1 MWNKEYDVHFDF
13 LLQLLDA
20 NLADALSDS
29 EECDLGSLDRL
40 ERGSTD
46 TLANGCRADSEAA
59 KRLAKRL
66 FHLEGFK
73 RCDVARHLGK
83 NNEFSQLVAS
93 EYLSYFD
100 FSGLSLDR
108 ALRNF
113 LKAFPLM
120 GETQERERVL
130 VHFSRRF
137 CHCNPQTL
145 TSEDGAHTLTC
156 ALMLL
161 NTDLHGHVNIGK
173 KMSCQQFISNLDGLN
188 NGKDFPK
195 DLLKVLYNSIKNE
208 KLEWAVE
215 EEELRKSLSELVEE
229 QCEGGSKRVARVM
242 DGSNPFIAI
251 PILLNAVTYKHGV
264 LTRKSHADMDGK
276 RTPRGRRGWKKFY
289 AVLKG
294 MILYLQKDE
303 YKPDTDISEV
313 DLKNAVRIHHAL
325 ATCATDY
332 SKRANVL
339 KLKTSDWRVYL
350 LQAPSEEEMMS
361 WIFRINLVAA
371 LFSAPAFPAAIG
383 SMKKFCRPILPSSS
397 TRLNQEE
404 QLLSHESK
412 LKQMSLELEE
422 HRKNPPSADPKTRE
436 WEEYRLKEHYLSYE
450 KTRYETYI
458 SLLQA
463 KIRAETDDLEK
474 IEASVMGGLIAEAGL
489 AGRECHLRK
498 TRSSPSISQAHSGV
512 NGKAP
517 GQRS

>member
-1 MWNKEYDVHFDF
+1 MWKDEYEVHFDF
-13 LLQLLDA
+13 LLGLLDA
-20 NLADALSDS
+20 NLTDVLCDSDS
-29 EECDLGSLDRL
+29 ELGSVDML

-46 TLANGCRADSEAA
+46 TLANGCRVDTDAA

-66 FHLEGFK
+66 FYLEGFK

-93 EYLSYFD
+93 EYLSFFD
-100 FSGLSLDR
+100 FTGLSLDR

-130 VHFSRRF
+130 VHFSKRF
-137 CHCNPQTL
+137 CHCNPEDL
-145 TSEDGAHTLTC
+145 NSEDGAHTLTC

-188 NGKDFPK
+188 DSKDFPK
-195 DLLKVLYNSIKNE
+195 ELLKVLYNSIKNE
-208 KLEWAVE
+208 KLEWAIE

-229 QCEGGSKRVARVM
+229 QCEAGGKRVVRVT

-251 PILLNAVTYKHGV
+251 PLLLNATTYKHGV
-264 LTRKSHADMDGK
+264 LTRKSHAEMDGK

-303 YKPDTDISEV
+303 YKPDKDLSEV
-313 DLKNAVRIHHAL
+313 DLKNAVRVHHAL
-325 ATCATDY
+325 ATRACDY
-332 SKRANVL
+332 SKRQNVL
-339 KLKTSDWRVYL
+339 KLKTSDWRVFL

-383 SMKKFCRPILPSSS
+383 SMKKFCRPLLPSST

-404 QLLSHESK
+404 QLKSHENK
-412 LKQMSLELEE
+412 LKQISLELEE
-422 HRKNPPSADPKTRE
+422 HKRSPSDLTPKSKE
-436 WEEYRLKEHYLSYE
+436 SEEYRIKEHYLTYE
-450 KTRYETYI
+450 KCRYETYI

-463 KIRAETDDLEK
+463 KFRVGSDDLDK
-474 IEASVMGGLIAEAGL
+474 IEASMFSGEGKEGY
-489 AGRECHLRK
+489 LRK
-498 TRSSPSISQAHSGV
+498 TQSSPSISQGQGV
-512 NGKAP
+512 NGRAGHKHAP
-517 GQRS
+517 EHNS